1 MLRAEIICQSKV
13 DAVAVLTA
21 PLGDFVGVLLA
32 VPMVTVVVSRGVVV
46 AMVVREVAVEAAEVE
61 PFVLDVDAP

>member
-1 MLRAEIICQSKV
+1 MPRAEIICQSKV

-21 PLGDFVGVLLA
+21 PFGDLVGVLVA
-32 VPMVTVVVSRGVVV
+32 VPVVTVVVSRGVVV
-46 AMVVREVAVEAAEVE
+46 AIVVREVAVEAAEVE